1 MDTTVVS
8 EQNEN
13 LTRRDFLA
21 NGVRG
26 ASLLGI
32 GGVLGAVLMQ
42 RAAGA
47 SDKMVWQI
55 DPYKCI
61 HCERC
66 ATECVLNPSAVKCVN
81 VFPLCGYCKLCTGYF
96 EAEPNALTTAAEN
109 QLCPTG
115 ALIRKWVEDEY
126 YEYTVDAKLCIGCA
140 RCVKG
145 CTDYGNGSLFLQIDQ
160 KLCVQ
165 CNRCSI
171 AANCPAQA
179 ISRVPA
185 DHPYILKDKI
195 RNG

>member
-1 MDTTVVS
+1 MSDPTPDIS
-8 EQNEN
+8 
-13 LTRRDFLA
+13 RRDFLA

-26 ASLLGI
+26 ASLLSL
-32 GGVLGAVLMQ
+32 GGVLGSVLVN
-42 RAAGA
+42 RSTG
-47 SDKMVWQI
+47 KTVWQI
-55 DPYKCI
+55 DPYKCTF
-61 HCERC
+61 CGKC

-96 EAEPNALTTAAEN
+96 EASPNALTTAAEN

-115 ALIRKWVEDEY
+115 ALIRKLVEDEY
-126 YEYTVDAKLCIGCA
+126 YEYTVDPKLCIGCA

-160 KLCVQ
+160 QLCVQ

-171 AANCPAQA
+171 AAVCPPQA
-179 ISRVPA
+179 ISRVSV
-185 DHPYILKDKI
+185 HQPYILKDRI